1 MKIPKID
8 AAGALRAHFG
18 EPSDLVKQAVVPKLD
33 RHCRR
38 FIEHSPFLVIGSQ
51 PGSGSA
57 DVSPRGDPPGFV
69 RVLDEATLLIPDRPG
84 NKRVDTMH
92 NVLGNPRV
100 ALIFLVPGINE
111 CLRVNGRAEITTDP
125 ALLAPAAVNGKAP
138 ATGLLV
144 HVDEALIHCA
154 KAMMRAKLWDAD
166 AQIERKAFPRFGE
179 MKADQ
184 IAGIAAD
191 DAEARI
197 QDSYRNRLY

>member
-1 MKIPKID
+1 MKNPPITD
-8 AAGALRAHFG
+8 AATLRSHFG

-51 PGSGSA
+51 ADGGPA

-69 RVLDEATLLIPDRPG
+69 RVLDDATLLIPDRPG

-92 NVLGNPRV
+92 NILENPRV
-100 ALIFLVPGINE
+100 ALLFLVPGINE
-111 CLRVNGRAEITTDP
+111 CLRVNGRAELTTDQ
-125 ALLAPAAVNGKAP
+125 ALLAPSAVNGKTP
-138 ATGLLV
+138 TTGILV

-154 KAMMRAKLWDAD
+154 KAMMRAKLWDPD

>member
-1 MKIPKID
+1 MEDHSITD
-8 AAGALRAHFG
+8 AAKLREHFG
-18 EPSDLVKQAVVPKLD
+18 EPNDLVKQAVVPKLD

-69 RVLDEATLLIPDRPG
+69 RVLDDATLLIPDRPG

-92 NVLGNPRV
+92 NVLENPRV
-100 ALIFLVPGINE
+100 ALLFLVPGINE
-111 CLRVNGRAEITTDP
+111 CLRVNGRAEITTDQ

-138 ATGLLV
+138 ATGILV
-144 HVDEALIHCA
+144 HVDEAMIHCA
-154 KAMMRAKLWDAD
+154 KAMMRAKLWEPETR
-166 AQIERKAFPRFGE
+166 IERKAFPRFGE

-184 IAGIAAD
+184 IAGVAAD
-191 DAEARI
+191 EAEARI

>member
-1 MKIPKID
+1 MKNPSITD
-8 AAGALRAHFG
+8 AAALRAHFG
-18 EPSDLVKQAVVPKLD
+18 EPSDLVKQAIVPRLD
-33 RHCRR
+33 RRCRR
-38 FIEHSPFLVIGSQ
+38 FIAHSPFLVIGSQ
-51 PGSGSA
+51 ADGGSA

-69 RVLDEATLLIPDRPG
+69 RVLDDATLLIPDRPG
-84 NKRVDTMH
+84 NKRADTMH
-92 NVLGNPRV
+92 NVLENPRV
-100 ALIFLVPGINE
+100 ALLFLVPGINE
-111 CLRVNGRAEITTDP
+111 CLRVNGRAEITTDQ
-125 ALLAPAAVNGKAP
+125 ALLAPAAVNGKTP
-138 ATGLLV
+138 ATGILV

>member
-1 MKIPKID
+1 MIED
-8 AAGALRAHFG
+8 AAALRAHFG
-18 EPSDLVKQAVVPKLD
+18 EPSDLVKLAVVPKLD

-51 PGSGSA
+51 APGGAA

-69 RVLDEATLLIPDRPG
+69 RVLDDATLLIPDRPG

-92 NVLGNPRV
+92 NILENPHV
-100 ALIFLVPGINE
+100 ALIFFVPGINE
-111 CLRVNGRAEITTDP
+111 CLRVAGRAQVTTDR

-138 ATGLLV
+138 ATGILV

-154 KAMMRAKLWDAD
+154 KAMMRAKLWDPET
-166 AQIERKAFPRFGE
+166 QIERKSFPRFGE

-184 IAGIAAD
+184 IAGIEAD

>member
-1 MKIPKID
+1 MIED
-8 AAGALRAHFG
+8 AVALRAHFG

-51 PGSGSA
+51 SAAGSA

-69 RVLDEATLLIPDRPG
+69 RVLDDATLLIPDRPG
-84 NKRVDTMH
+84 NKRADTMH
-92 NVLGNPRV
+92 NILENPRV
-100 ALIFLVPGINE
+100 ALIFFVPGINE
-111 CLRVNGRAEITTDP
+111 CLRVNGRAQITTDE
-125 ALLAPAAVNGKAP
+125 ALLTPAAVNGKAP
-138 ATGLLV
+138 AAGILV

-154 KAMMRAKLWDAD
+154 KAMMRAKLWDPAT
-166 AQIERKAFPRFGE
+166 QIERKSFPRFGE

-184 IAGIAAD
+184 IAGIEAD